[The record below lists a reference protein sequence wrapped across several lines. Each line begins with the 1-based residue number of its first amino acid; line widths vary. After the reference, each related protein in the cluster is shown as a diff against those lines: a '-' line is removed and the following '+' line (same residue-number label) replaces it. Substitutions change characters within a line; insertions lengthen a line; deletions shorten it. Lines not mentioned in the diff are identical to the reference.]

1 MVDASDVV
9 VEVVGCGQRDAA
21 IATEVQPRAREVNV
35 LNVLFQV
42 ALAAAYFTTE
52 QALAKKKLQN
62 LTKNSF
68 KKF

>member
-52 QALAKKKLQN
+52 QALAKK
-62 LTKNSF
+62 
-68 KKF
+68 

>member
-52 QALAKKKLQN
+52 QALAKKKIA
-62 LTKNSF
+62 KF
-68 KKF
+68 KKKFF

>member
-52 QALAKKKLQN
+52 QALAKKKIAKFN
-62 LTKNSF
+62 
-68 KKF
+68 KKFF